1 MSNYN
6 NNMSNNNDGV
16 MNDDFAF
23 MLKDTGLYTQL
34 QTVYNNMD
42 RYFMSPVVL
51 VIVLVLF
58 FVYAFTVFNLG
69 ETGQTPYTSITGNTT
84 IRGSSSFFGEG
95 GMSTMNIMIVV
106 GIVIALFYVSQNMSI
121 FQEILAWMNQEAKQ
135 EDNKEQQKQKPS
147 ETKQKPSETKQ
158 KPPPPTIAGM
168 LQEVFNI
175 PSNTHTYEDAK
186 AVCSAYGG
194 RLATYKEV
202 EDAYNSGGEWCNYG
216 WSDGQMALFPT
227 QQTTFDGLQKI
238 SGHENDCGRPGVNGG
253 YMSNANL
260 TFGVNCFGRK
270 PEMTKEEEELMAT
283 QPHYPLTEND
293 INMEKRVNYWKNN
306 LSQILVSPFNYT
318 SWSKM

>member
-6 NNMSNNNDGV
+6 NDGA
-16 MNDDFAF
+16 MNDFVF
-23 MLKDTGLYTQL
+23 MMKDTGLYTQL
-34 QTVYNNMD
+34 QTIYNNMD

-58 FVYAFTVFNLG
+58 VVYAFTVFNLG

-95 GMSTMNIMIVV
+95 GMSTMNIMIVI

-121 FQEILAWMNQEAKQ
+121 FQKILAWMNLQAKQ
-135 EDNKEQQKQKPS
+135 EDNKEEQKQPETNQKPS
-147 ETKQKPSETKQ
+147 
-158 KPPPPTIAGM
+158 PPTIAGM

-186 AVCSAYGG
+186 AVCSAYGA

-227 QQTTFDGLQKI
+227 QQTTFDGIQKI

-260 TFGVNCFGRK
+260 KFGVNCFGRK
-270 PEMTKEEEELMAT
+270 PQMTKEEEELMAT

-306 LSQILVSPFNYT
+306 LSQILVSPFNYS
-318 SWSKM
+318 SWTKM